1 MKTLLIY
8 GGSGSLGN
16 TLIEYYKDLYNIVIY
31 SRDENKHWLLRQKFK
46 NVTFVLGDIRDK
58 NAVETSIFKFKPD
71 TIIIASAL
79 KHIDQCENNINECIY
94 TNIIGVQNIIDII
107 YNNALKNQIDFLEK
121 VLFVSTDKA
130 CSPVNAY
137 GMCKSLSERMVIE
150 KSQYIEK
157 PRFMVVRYGNVI
169 SSRGSLFPLFHEIGK
184 AEDKTHFTI
193 TDDRMTRFFMTLEQ
207 SVKLIDTALMKGE
220 TGDTYIPR
228 VKSYLIRD
236 IAEMFSKKYNKPII
250 KTGLRPGE
258 KLHETLINITE
269 SYRTISIGN
278 NYVIKPC
285 YRNDIV
291 SNVKYDEFSSD
302 LEISDANEVFISSV
316 VNPLDSVI
324 KKEQMT
330 VLITSVCDT
339 PNIPFSYISIRSV
352 FTRTERFE
360 QLKNT
365 IKSIKNKIPSC
376 QIILS
381 EYSSFS
387 EEENI
392 FLKSHCDVILNPERT
407 EELNK
412 LYFSTQKAIGEYTG
426 TKLALDYISK
436 HEETTN
442 LLKISGRYIFSDSF
456 NFSDYDN
463 KFINCF
469 SLPNLQVNT
478 VVYKIPSKF
487 FNKFYVYVS
496 NTHPSDSYEGFI
508 GNFIHENIE
517 SVIFLKKL
525 GVEGYVSVTGESYHN

>member
-8 GGSGSLGN
+8 GGSGSLGE
-16 TLIEYYKDLYNIVIY
+16 TLIETYKDLYNIVIY

-46 NVTFVLGDIRDK
+46 NVTFILGDIRDK
-58 NAVETSIFKFKPD
+58 NAVETSIFKVKPN
-71 TIIIASAL
+71 TVIIASAL

-94 TNIIGVQNIIDII
+94 TNIIGVQNIVDIV

-137 GMCKSLSERMVIE
+137 GMCKSLSERMIIE
-150 KSQYIEK
+150 KSQYIAK
-157 PRFMVVRYGNVI
+157 PKFMVVRYGNVI

-184 AEDKTHFTI
+184 AYDKTHFTI
-193 TDDRMTRFFMTLEQ
+193 TDDRMTRFFMTLKQ
-207 SVKLIDTALMKGE
+207 SVKLIDNALMEGE
-220 TGDTYIPR
+220 TGDTYIPQ

-269 SYRTISIGN
+269 SYRTVSIGD
-278 NYVIKPC
+278 NYVVKPC

-302 LEISDANEVFISSV
+302 LEISDANEVFINSV
-316 VNPLDSVI
+316 VNPEN
-324 KKEQMT
+324 KEQFT

-339 PNIPFSYISIRSV
+339 PNIPFSYISTRSV
-352 FTRTERFE
+352 FSRTQRFE

-365 IKSIKNKIPSC
+365 ITSIKYKIPHC
-376 QIILS
+376 EIILS

-387 EEENI
+387 DEENI
-392 FLKSHCDVILNPERT
+392 FLKSHCAVVLNPERT

-412 LYFSTQKAIGEYTG
+412 LYFSPQKALGEYTG
-426 TKLALDYISK
+426 TKLALEYISK
-436 HEETTN
+436 HKPTT

-456 NFSDYDN
+456 NFSNYDN
-463 KFINCF
+463 DFINCY
-469 SLPNLQVNT
+469 SLPDLQVNT
-478 VVYKIPSKF
+478 VVYKIPSRLLD
-487 FNKFYVYVS
+487 KFYEYFK
-496 NTHPSDSYEGFI
+496 TTLPSDSYEGFI
-508 GNFIHENIE
+508 GNFIHKNSE

-525 GVEGYVSVTGESYHN
+525 GVEGYVSVTGEIYRN